1 MRLQLVGS
9 TPAINPK
16 VFKLSRD
23 LKVAVVLQFIVKRL
37 HLEAAPFLYVQSLFQ
52 ITLEEV
58 VGELFDVYKTGD
70 ELIISYCS
78 SAAFG

>member
-1 MRLQLVGS
+1 MRLHLVGS

-16 VFKLSRD
+16 VFKLSRE
-23 LKVAVVLQFIVKRL
+23 LKVAMVLQFIVKRL
-37 HLEAAPFLYVQSLFQ
+37 HLNAAPFLYVHNLFQ
-52 ITLEEV
+52 ITIEEL

-70 ELIISYCS
+70 ELVISYCL